1 MTSPASSIIK
11 LEVERASSG
20 SRLDRFLA
28 LALPAFSRARLQTLI
43 RDGFVTLNGKT
54 PRPRDPV
61 RTGDTVELTEPEI
74 EKVEA
79 QPESIALEILFE
91 DDDLLVLNK
100 PAGLVMHPGAG
111 HQQHTLVNALL
122 AHCQNLSGI
131 GGKERPG
138 IVHRLDKETSGALV
152 VAKNDATHRDLS
164 KQFAART
171 MQKIYLAL
179 VAGVPR
185 HAAGE
190 IDKAIARHPVD
201 RQRMSIARRQG
212 RSAKT
217 EYRVIRSG
225 ITSEAPSFLPSPA
238 EGSPRRVSAFRS
250 REGGISL
257 LECTLHSGR
266 THQIRVHL
274 HHLGHPVLGDKLYG
288 GKRAG
293 DYPRQMLHAWKLAFT
308 HPRTGE
314 VMTFE
319 APLPPDFAEA
329 MQQIPH
335 SA

>member
-1 MTSPASSIIK
+1 MIK
-11 LEVERASSG
+11 LEVEREHSG
-20 SRLDRFLA
+20 LRLDRFLA
-28 LALPAFSRARLQTLI
+28 VALPAFSRARLQTLI

-54 PRPRDPV
+54 PRTRDAV
-61 RTGDTVELTEPEI
+61 RTGDTVELTEPAI

-79 QPESIALEILFE
+79 LPEQIALEILFE

-122 AHCQNLSGI
+122 AHCKNLSGI

-138 IVHRLDKETSGALV
+138 IVHRLDKETSGCLV

-164 KQFAART
+164 RQFAART
-171 MQKIYLAL
+171 MTKIYLAL
-179 VAGVPR
+179 VAGIVR
-185 HAAGE
+185 KKTGV
-190 IDKAIARHPVD
+190 IDKAIARHPVH

-217 EYRVIRSG
+217 EYRVLRAG
-225 ITSEAPSFLPSPA
+225 ND
-238 EGSPRRVSAFRS
+238 
-250 REGGISL
+250 ISL

-274 HHLGHPVLGDKLYG
+274 HDLGHPVLGDKLYG

-293 DYPRQMLHAWKLAFT
+293 DFPRQMLHAWKLAFL
-308 HPRTGE
+308 HPTSGE
-314 VMTFE
+314 EKTFE
-319 APLPPDFAEA
+319 APVPPDFANA
-329 MQQIPH
+329 MQQIP
-335 SA
+335 AG